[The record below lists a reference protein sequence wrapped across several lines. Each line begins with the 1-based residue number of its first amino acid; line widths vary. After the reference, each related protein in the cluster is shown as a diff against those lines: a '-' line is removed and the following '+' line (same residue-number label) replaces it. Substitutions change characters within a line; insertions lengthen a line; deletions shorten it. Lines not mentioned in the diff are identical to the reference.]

1 MLELV
6 KSKGEREQNAQGIS
20 DRSMEREIETLRAA
34 LKMAHESLT
43 AREGD
48 MNKIAALEAR
58 LSDSIGRALLTQQKL
73 SGSNEQI
80 ARDIEEIDRMMR
92 VLGSNEMLELQGN
105 VAAFDKEVTA

>member
-6 KSKGEREQNAQGIS
+6 KCKGERERNGQGSS

-34 LKMAHESLT
+34 LRMAHESLT
-43 AREGD
+43 AGEGD
-48 MNKIAALEAR
+48 MHKIAALEAR

-73 SGSNEQI
+73 SGSNDQI

-92 VLGSNEMLELQGN
+92 VLGSNEMLESDGN